1 LSKQIKIILAS
12 HNENKLI
19 EFENILKKFQI
30 KPLLLKNFTSIVP
43 KENGKSFEENALI
56 KSRFA
61 SKVVNHSMPS
71 LADDSGLCI
80 KNLNNQPGIYSRRWS
95 EDNDYVK
102 AYNKIKNSLEKKNI
116 TMNNQVAKFVCVLAF
131 IDIDKKEHLYK
142 GTLEGRIVFPPRGS
156 FGFGYDPIFI
166 PKGYNKTLAE
176 LKPSIKNSISHRR
189 KAIKKLL
196 SNKLFKI

>member
-1 LSKQIKIILAS
+1 MSKQIKIILAS

-95 EDNDYVK
+95 DDNDYVK

-142 GTLEGRIVFPPRGS
+142 GTLEGQIVFPPRGS